1 MTDSAIQVMIDS
13 PTRLPRMAAVQ
24 MISSPRVEDNVAA
37 VRRLVAGAAADGA
50 TLIVL
55 PEFFPMIGASD
66 EARLAIRETSTGG
79 PLQTLL
85 SELARSHGVWLV
97 GGSIPLQG
105 ADPLRALNTT
115 LVFDPQGRQ
124 IGRYDKMHL
133 FGFKAG
139 AESYDESL
147 SIEAGDCPVAV
158 ETPFARIGLSI
169 CYDLRFPEYFRQLGE
184 VDILILPAAFTA
196 TTGEAHWE
204 VLLRARAIENQC
216 YVIASAQG
224 GRHETGRKT
233 WGHSM
238 IIDPW
243 GEILSVL
250 PNGEGW
256 VCADFNRQRL
266 ETIRHRLPAL
276 KHRRIR

>member
-1 MTDSAIQVMIDS
+1 MMNTTPETVRVAS
-13 PTRLPRMAAVQ
+13 VQ
-24 MISSPRVEDNVAA
+24 MVSSTCVADNVAA
-37 VRRLVAGAAADGA
+37 VHRLVAGAAAEGA
-50 TLIVL
+50 QLVVL
-55 PEFFPMIGASD
+55 PEFFPMIGAND
-66 EARLAIRETSTGG
+66 DARLAIREMPGRG
-79 PLQTLL
+79 PLQSTLA
-85 SELARSHGVWLV
+85 ELATTHGIWLV
-97 GGSIPLQG
+97 GGSIPLAG
-105 ADPLRALNTT
+105 TDVYRALNST
-115 LVFDPQGRQ
+115 LVFDPQGQQ
-124 IGRYDKMHL
+124 ISRYDKMHL

-147 SIEAGDCPVAV
+147 SIEPGGEPVAFD
-158 ETPFARIGLSI
+158 TPFARIGLSI

-243 GEILSVL
+243 GDILSVL
-250 PNGEGW
+250 PSGEGW

-276 KHRRIR
+276 KHRRIRP

>member
-1 MTDSAIQVMIDS
+1 MMNTTPETVRVAS
-13 PTRLPRMAAVQ
+13 VQ
-24 MISSPRVEDNVAA
+24 MVSSTCVADNVAA
-37 VRRLVAGAAADGA
+37 VRRLVAGAAAEGA
-50 TLIVL
+50 QLVVL
-55 PEFFPMIGASD
+55 PEFFPMIGAND
-66 EARLAIRETSTGG
+66 DARLAIREMPGRG
-79 PLQTLL
+79 PLQSTLA
-85 SELARSHGVWLV
+85 ELATTHGIWLV
-97 GGSIPLQG
+97 GGSIPLAG
-105 ADPLRALNTT
+105 SDVYRALNST
-115 LVFDPQGRQ
+115 LVFDPQGQQ
-124 IGRYDKMHL
+124 ISRYDKMHL

-147 SIEAGDCPVAV
+147 SIEPGGEPVAFD
-158 ETPFARIGLSI
+158 TPFARIGLSI

-204 VLLRARAIENQC
+204 VLLRARAIENQW

-243 GEILSVL
+243 GDILSVL
-250 PNGEGW
+250 PSGEGW

-276 KHRRIR
+276 KHRRIRP

>member
-1 MTDSAIQVMIDS
+1 MSELI
-13 PTRLPRMAAVQ
+13 RMASVQ
-24 MISSPRVEDNVAA
+24 MVSTPRVEDNLHVLN
-37 VRRLVAGAAADGA
+37 RLVRGAAGDGA
-50 TLIVL
+50 QLVVL
-55 PEFFPMIGASD
+55 PEFFPMIGATD
-66 EARLAIRETSTGG
+66 EARLAIRETSQGG
-79 PLQTLL
+79 PLQRFL
-85 SELARSHGVWLV
+85 SSLAKELEIFLI
-97 GGSIPLQG
+97 GGSIPMAG
-105 ADPLRALNTT
+105 KDDARALNST
-115 LVFDPQGRQ
+115 LVFDPAGVQVS
-124 IGRYDKMHL
+124 RYDKMHL

-147 SIEAGDCPVAV
+147 SIEAGDQPVAFD
-158 ETPFARIGLSI
+158 TPFARIGLSI
-169 CYDLRFPEYFRQLGE
+169 CYDLRFPEYFRALGP
-184 VDILILPAAFTA
+184 VDILVLPAAFTA

-243 GEILSVL
+243 GEVLSVL
-250 PNGEGW
+250 PTGEGW

-266 ETIRHRLPAL
+266 ETVRHRLPAL
-276 KHRRIR
+276 KHRRI

>member
-1 MTDSAIQVMIDS
+1 MMNAQPETVRVAS
-13 PTRLPRMAAVQ
+13 VQ
-24 MISSPRVEDNVAA
+24 MVSSTCVAENVAA

-50 TLIVL
+50 RLVVL
-55 PEFFPMIGASD
+55 PEFFPMIGATD
-66 EARLAIRETSTGG
+66 DARLAIREVPGCG
-79 PLQTLL
+79 PLQSTLAEVAMTH
-85 SELARSHGVWLV
+85 SIWLV
-97 GGSIPLQG
+97 GGSIPLAG
-105 ADPLRALNTT
+105 SDASRALNST
-115 LVFDPQGRQ
+115 LVFNPQGQQ
-124 IGRYDKMHL
+124 ISRYDKMHL

-147 SIEAGDCPVAV
+147 SIEAGCEPVAFD
-158 ETPFARIGLSI
+158 TPFARIGLSI
-169 CYDLRFPEYFRQLGE
+169 CYDLRFPEYFRQLGD

-243 GEILSVL
+243 GDILSVL
-250 PNGEGW
+250 PSGEGW

-276 KHRRIR
+276 KHRRIRP

>member
-1 MTDSAIQVMIDS
+1 MSESNCEPNPLIRV
-13 PTRLPRMAAVQ
+13 AAVQ
-24 MISSPRVEDNVAA
+24 MVSTPRVDDNVAV

-50 TLIVL
+50 RLIVL
-55 PEFFPMIGASD
+55 PEFFPMIGATD
-66 EARLAIRETSTGG
+66 EARLAVREVPGTG
-79 PLQTLL
+79 PLQSLL
-85 SELARSHGVWLV
+85 AELAALHQVWLV
-97 GGSIPLQG
+97 GGSIPLLG
-105 ADPLRALNTT
+105 SDPSRALNAT
-115 LVFDPQGRQ
+115 LVFNPQGQ
-124 IGRYDKMHL
+124 QVSRYDKMHL

-147 SIEAGDCPVAV
+147 SIEAGHTPVAFD
-158 ETPFARIGLSI
+158 TPFARVGLSI
-169 CYDLRFPEYFRQLGE
+169 CYDLRFPEYFRQLGH

-250 PNGEGW
+250 PSGEGW

-276 KHRRIR
+276 KHRRITT

>member
-1 MTDSAIQVMIDS
+1 MTAANSTI
-13 PTRLPRMAAVQ
+13 RLAAVQ
-24 MISSPRVEDNVAA
+24 MVSTPRLEDNVTA
-37 VRRLVAGAAADGA
+37 VARLVAGAAADGA
-50 TLIVL
+50 QLIVL
-55 PEFFPMIGASD
+55 PEFFPMIGATD
-66 EARLAIRETSTGG
+66 EARLAVREIPSDG

-85 SELARSHGVWLV
+85 SELSVTHGVWLV
-97 GGSIPLQG
+97 GGSIPLLG
-105 ADPLRALNTT
+105 ADPARALNST
-115 LVFDPQGRQ
+115 LVFDPQGQ
-124 IGRYDKMHL
+124 QVVRYDKMHL

-139 AESYDESL
+139 AERYDESL
-147 SIEAGDCPVAV
+147 SIEPGDAPVAFD
-158 ETPFARIGLSI
+158 TPFARIGLSI
-169 CYDLRFPEYFRQLGE
+169 CYDLRFPEYFRALGD

-250 PNGEGW
+250 PTGEGW
-256 VCADFNRQRL
+256 VCADFSRQRL

>member
-1 MTDSAIQVMIDS
+1 MTAPAETV
-13 PTRLPRMAAVQ
+13 RLAAVQ
-24 MISSPRVEDNVAA
+24 MVSTPRLEDNVAT
-37 VRRLVAGAAADGA
+37 VRRLVAGAVADGA
-50 TLIVL
+50 RLVVL

-66 EARLAIRETSTGG
+66 EARLAIRETPGEG
-79 PLQTLL
+79 PLQSLMAET
-85 SELARSHGVWLV
+85 AVRHGVWLV
-97 GGSIPLQG
+97 GGSIPLLG
-105 ADPLRALNTT
+105 SDSGRALNST
-115 LVFDPQGRQ
+115 LVFDPQGQ
-124 IGRYDKMHL
+124 QVSRYDKMHL

-147 SIEAGDCPVAV
+147 SIEPGDAPVAFD
-158 ETPFARIGLSI
+158 TPFARVGLSI
-169 CYDLRFPEYFRQLGE
+169 CYDLRFPELFRQLGE
-184 VDILILPAAFTA
+184 MDILILPAAFTA

-243 GEILSVL
+243 GDILGVL
-250 PNGEGW
+250 PSGEGW

-266 ETIRHRLPAL
+266 ETVRHRLPAL

>member
-1 MTDSAIQVMIDS
+1 MTHPEHSV
-13 PTRLPRMAAVQ
+13 RVAAVQ
-24 MISSPRVEDNVAA
+24 MVSSPRVDDNAVA

-50 TLIVL
+50 QLVVL

-66 EARLAIRETSTGG
+66 EARLAIREPMGEG

-85 SELARSHGVWLV
+85 AELASEHAVWLV
-97 GGSIPLQG
+97 GGSIPLLG
-105 ADPLRALNTT
+105 KDPARALNTT
-115 LVFDPQGRQ
+115 LVFDPQGRLVS
-124 IGRYDKMHL
+124 RYDKMHL

-139 AESYDESL
+139 AECYDESL
-147 SIEAGDCPVAV
+147 SIEAGAVPVTF

-169 CYDLRFPEYFRQLGE
+169 CYDLRFPEYFRTLGE
-184 VDILILPAAFTA
+184 MDILILPAAFTA

-250 PNGEGW
+250 PSGEGW

-266 ETIRHRLPAL
+266 ETIRNRLPAL

>member
-1 MTDSAIQVMIDS
+1 MSESSREPSALIRV
-13 PTRLPRMAAVQ
+13 AAVQ
-24 MISSPRVEDNVAA
+24 MVSTPRVDDNVAA

-50 TLIVL
+50 RLIVL
-55 PEFFPMIGASD
+55 PEFFPMIGATD
-66 EARLAIRETSTGG
+66 EARLAVREVPGTG
-79 PLQTLL
+79 PLQSLL
-85 SELARSHGVWLV
+85 AEQAALHQVWLV
-97 GGSIPLQG
+97 GGSIPLLG
-105 ADPLRALNTT
+105 RDPSRALNAT
-115 LVFDPQGRQ
+115 LVFDPQGQ
-124 IGRYDKMHL
+124 QVSRYDKMHL

-147 SIEAGDCPVAV
+147 SIEAGDIPVAFD
-158 ETPFARIGLSI
+158 TPFARIGLSI
-169 CYDLRFPEYFRQLGE
+169 CYDLRFPEYFRQLGH

-250 PNGEGW
+250 PSGEGW

-276 KHRRIR
+276 KHRRITT

>member
-1 MTDSAIQVMIDS
+1 MTELI
-13 PTRLPRMAAVQ
+13 RLAAVQ
-24 MISSPRVEDNVAA
+24 MVSTPRVADNIVS
-37 VRRLVAGAAADGA
+37 VDRLVRGAVADGA
-50 TLIVL
+50 QLVAL
-55 PEFFPMIGASD
+55 PEFFPMIGATD
-66 EARLAIRETSTGG
+66 EARLAIREVADGG
-79 PLQTLL
+79 PLQVFL
-85 SELARSHGVWLV
+85 SGLAKELGIWLI
-97 GGSIPLQG
+97 GGSIPMAG
-105 ADPLRALNTT
+105 TDAARALNST
-115 LVFDPQGRQ
+115 LVFDPKGQQ
-124 IGRYDKMHL
+124 VSRYDKMHL

-139 AESYDESL
+139 AEAYDESL
-147 SIEAGDCPVAV
+147 SIEAGEQPVAFD
-158 ETPFARIGLSI
+158 TAFARIGLSI
-169 CYDLRFPEYFRQLGE
+169 CYDLRFPEYFRALGE
-184 VDILILPAAFTA
+184 VDILVLPAAFTA

-250 PNGEGW
+250 PTGEGW

-266 ETIRHRLPAL
+266 ETVRHRLPAL
-276 KHRRIR
+276 KHRRIRA

>member
-1 MTDSAIQVMIDS
+1 MSESNREPNPLIRV
-13 PTRLPRMAAVQ
+13 AAVQ
-24 MISSPRVEDNVAA
+24 MVSTPRVADNVAA

-50 TLIVL
+50 RLIVL
-55 PEFFPMIGASD
+55 PEFFPMIGATD
-66 EARLAIRETSTGG
+66 EARLAVREVPGTG
-79 PLQTLL
+79 PLQSLL
-85 SELARSHGVWLV
+85 SELAALYQVWLV
-97 GGSIPLQG
+97 GGSIPLLG
-105 ADPLRALNTT
+105 RDPSRALNAT
-115 LVFDPQGRQ
+115 LVFDPQGQ
-124 IGRYDKMHL
+124 QVSRYDKMHL

-147 SIEAGDCPVAV
+147 SIEAGDIPVAFD
-158 ETPFARIGLSI
+158 TPFARIGLSI
-169 CYDLRFPEYFRQLGE
+169 CYDLRFPEYFRQLGH

-250 PNGEGW
+250 PSGEGW

-276 KHRRIR
+276 KHRRITT

>member
-1 MTDSAIQVMIDS
+1 MMNTTPETVRVAS
-13 PTRLPRMAAVQ
+13 VQ
-24 MISSPRVEDNVAA
+24 MVSSTCVADNVAA
-37 VRRLVAGAAADGA
+37 VRRLVAGAAAEGA
-50 TLIVL
+50 QLVVL
-55 PEFFPMIGASD
+55 PEFFPMIGAND
-66 EARLAIRETSTGG
+66 DARLAIREMPGRG
-79 PLQTLL
+79 PLQSTLA
-85 SELARSHGVWLV
+85 ELATTHGIWLV
-97 GGSIPLQG
+97 GGSIPLAG
-105 ADPLRALNTT
+105 TDVYRALNST
-115 LVFDPQGRQ
+115 LVFDPQGQQ
-124 IGRYDKMHL
+124 ISRYDKMHL

-147 SIEAGDCPVAV
+147 SIEPGGEPVAFD
-158 ETPFARIGLSI
+158 TPFARIGLSI

-243 GEILSVL
+243 GDILSVL
-250 PNGEGW
+250 PSGEGW

-276 KHRRIR
+276 KHRRIRP

>member
-1 MTDSAIQVMIDS
+1 VTGMAGTIRI
-13 PTRLPRMAAVQ
+13 AAVQ
-24 MISSPRVEDNVAA
+24 MVSTPRVDDNVAA

-50 TLIVL
+50 QLVVL
-55 PEFFPMIGASD
+55 PEFFPMIGATD
-66 EARLAIRETSTGG
+66 EARLAIREAPGSG
-79 PLQTLL
+79 PLQQM
-85 SELARSHGVWLV
+85 LAEVAVKHGVWLIS
-97 GGSIPLQG
+97 GSIPLLG
-105 ADPLRALNTT
+105 ADPVRALNST
-115 LVFDPQGRQ
+115 LVFDPQGQQ
-124 IGRYDKMHL
+124 ISRYDKMHL
-133 FGFKAG
+133 FGFQAG
-139 AESYDESL
+139 AESYDESR
-147 SIEAGDCPVAV
+147 SIEAGDRPVAFN
-158 ETPFARIGLSI
+158 TPFARIGLSI
-169 CYDLRFPEYFRQLGE
+169 CYDLRFPEYYRELGE

-238 IIDPW
+238 IVDPW
-243 GEILSVL
+243 GDILSVL
-250 PNGEGW
+250 PAGEGW

>member
-1 MTDSAIQVMIDS
+1 MNPAKLGTV
-13 PTRLPRMAAVQ
+13 RLASVQ
-24 MISSPRVEDNVAA
+24 MVSSTCVEDNMAA
-37 VRRLVAGAAADGA
+37 VRRLVAGAVVDGA
-50 TLIVL
+50 QLVVL
-55 PEFFPMIGASD
+55 PEFFPMIGATD
-66 EARLAIRETSTGG
+66 EARLAIRETPGQG
-79 PLQTLL
+79 PLQ
-85 SELARSHGVWLV
+85 SMLAEVAATHGVWLV
-97 GGSIPLQG
+97 GGSIPLLG
-105 ADPLRALNTT
+105 SDPGRALNST
-115 LVFDPQGRQ
+115 LVFDPQGQQ
-124 IGRYDKMHL
+124 ISRYDKMHL

-147 SIEAGDCPVAV
+147 SIEAGCEPVTFD
-158 ETPFARIGLSI
+158 TPFARIGLSI
-169 CYDLRFPEYFRQLGE
+169 CYDLRFPEYFRRLGE

-250 PNGEGW
+250 PSGEGW

-276 KHRRIR
+276 KHRRIHP

>member
-1 MTDSAIQVMIDS
+1 MMNTTPETVRVAS
-13 PTRLPRMAAVQ
+13 VQ
-24 MISSPRVEDNVAA
+24 MVSSTGVADNVAA
-37 VRRLVAGAAADGA
+37 VRRLVAGAAAEGA
-50 TLIVL
+50 QLVVL
-55 PEFFPMIGASD
+55 PEFFPMIGAND
-66 EARLAIRETSTGG
+66 DARLAIREMPGRG
-79 PLQTLL
+79 PLQSTLA
-85 SELARSHGVWLV
+85 ELATTHGIWLV
-97 GGSIPLQG
+97 GGSIPLAG
-105 ADPLRALNTT
+105 TDVYRALNST
-115 LVFDPQGRQ
+115 LVFDPQGQQ
-124 IGRYDKMHL
+124 ISRYDKMHL

-147 SIEAGDCPVAV
+147 SIEPGGEPVAFD
-158 ETPFARIGLSI
+158 TPFARIGLSI

-184 VDILILPAAFTA
+184 VDILILPAAFPA

-243 GEILSVL
+243 GDILSVL
-250 PNGEGW
+250 PSGEGW

-276 KHRRIR
+276 KHRRIRP

>member
-1 MTDSAIQVMIDS
+1 MTELI
-13 PTRLPRMAAVQ
+13 RLASVQ
-24 MISSPRVEDNVAA
+24 MVSTPRVQDNVLALD
-37 VRRLVAGAAADGA
+37 RLVRGAAADGA
-50 TLIVL
+50 QLVVV
-55 PEFFPMIGASD
+55 PEFFPMIGATD
-66 EARLAIRETSTGG
+66 EARLAIRELPGDG
-79 PLQTLL
+79 PLQELL
-85 SELARSHGVWLV
+85 SGLAKALGIWLI
-97 GGSIPLQG
+97 GGSIPMAG
-105 ADPLRALNTT
+105 SDPSRALNST
-115 LVFDPQGRQ
+115 LVFDPEGKQ
-124 IGRYDKMHL
+124 ISRYDKMHL

-139 AESYDESL
+139 AEAYDESL
-147 SIEAGDCPVAV
+147 SIEAGDAPVAFD
-158 ETPFARIGLSI
+158 TPFARIGLSI
-169 CYDLRFPEYFRQLGE
+169 CYDLRFPEYFRALGP
-184 VDILILPAAFTA
+184 VDILVLPAAFTA

-250 PNGEGW
+250 PTGEGW

-266 ETIRHRLPAL
+266 ETVRHRLPAL
-276 KHRRIR
+276 KHRRI

>member
-1 MTDSAIQVMIDS
+1 MTHELI
-13 PTRLPRMAAVQ
+13 RLAAVQ
-24 MISSPRVEDNVAA
+24 MVSTPRVEDNLLA
-37 VRRLVAGAAADGA
+37 VDRLVRGAVADGA
-50 TLIVL
+50 HVVVL
-55 PEFFPMIGASD
+55 PEFFPMIGATD
-66 EARLAIRETSTGG
+66 EARLAIREAAGEG
-79 PLQTLL
+79 PLQRVL
-85 SELARSHGVWLV
+85 SNLAKELGIWLI
-97 GGSIPLQG
+97 GGSIPMAG
-105 ADPLRALNTT
+105 ADPARALNST
-115 LVFDPQGRQ
+115 LVFDPSGVQ
-124 IGRYDKMHL
+124 ISRYDKMHL

-139 AESYDESL
+139 AEAYDESL
-147 SIEAGDCPVAV
+147 SIEAGDEPVAFD
-158 ETPFARIGLSI
+158 TPFARIGLSI
-169 CYDLRFPEYFRQLGE
+169 CYDLRFPEYFRALGP

-243 GEILSVL
+243 GDILSVL
-250 PNGEGW
+250 PSGEGW

-266 ETIRHRLPAL
+266 ETVRHRLPAL
-276 KHRRIR
+276 KHRRI

>member
-1 MTDSAIQVMIDS
+1 MNGLMNTVRVAS
-13 PTRLPRMAAVQ
+13 VQ
-24 MISSPRVEDNVAA
+24 MVSSTSIEENVVA
-37 VRRLVAGAAADGA
+37 VRRLVAGAAGDGA
-50 TLIVL
+50 QLIVL
-55 PEFFPMIGASD
+55 PEFFPMIGATD
-66 EARLAIRETSTGG
+66 EARLAIREVPGQG
-79 PLQTLL
+79 RLQSFLA
-85 SELARSHGVWLV
+85 ELAKTHGIWLV
-97 GGSIPLQG
+97 GGSIPLKG
-105 ADPLRALNTT
+105 TDPHRALNST
-115 LVFDPQGRQ
+115 LVFDPQGVQ
-124 IGRYDKMHL
+124 ASRYDKMHL

-147 SIEAGDCPVAV
+147 SIEAGDVPVAFD
-158 ETPFARIGLSI
+158 TPFARIGLSI
-169 CYDLRFPEYFRQLGE
+169 CYDLRFPEYFRQLGD

-250 PNGEGW
+250 PSGEGW
-256 VCADFNRQRL
+256 ICADFNRQRL

>member
-1 MTDSAIQVMIDS
+1 MSESSREPSALIRV
-13 PTRLPRMAAVQ
+13 AAVQ
-24 MISSPRVEDNVAA
+24 MVSTPRVDDNVAA

-50 TLIVL
+50 RLIVL
-55 PEFFPMIGASD
+55 PEFFPMIGATD
-66 EARLAIRETSTGG
+66 EARLAVREVPGTG
-79 PLQTLL
+79 PLQSLL
-85 SELARSHGVWLV
+85 AELAALHQVWLV
-97 GGSIPLQG
+97 GGSIPLLG
-105 ADPLRALNTT
+105 RDPSRALNAT
-115 LVFDPQGRQ
+115 LVFDPQGQ
-124 IGRYDKMHL
+124 QVSRYDKMHL

-147 SIEAGDCPVAV
+147 SIEAGDIPVAFD
-158 ETPFARIGLSI
+158 TPFARIGLSI
-169 CYDLRFPEYFRQLGE
+169 CYDLRFPEYFRQLGH

-250 PNGEGW
+250 PSGEGW

-276 KHRRIR
+276 KHRRITT

>member
-1 MTDSAIQVMIDS
+1 MIDQNRV
-13 PTRLPRMAAVQ
+13 TRVAAVQ
-24 MISSPRVEDNVAA
+24 MVSSTCVATNIAA
-37 VRRLVAGAAADGA
+37 VRRLVAGAVAEGA
-50 TLIVL
+50 QLVVL
-55 PEFFPMIGASD
+55 PEFFPMIGATD
-66 EARLAIRETSTGG
+66 AARLAIRETPGNG
-79 PLQTLL
+79 PLQTM
-85 SELARSHGVWLV
+85 LAEIAATHQVWLV
-97 GGSIPLQG
+97 GGSIPLTG
-105 ADPLRALNTT
+105 KDPARALIST

-124 IGRYDKMHL
+124 IARYDKMHL

-147 SIEAGDCPVAV
+147 SIEAGSMPVTFD
-158 ETPFARIGLSI
+158 TPFARIGLSI
-169 CYDLRFPEYFRQLGE
+169 CYDLRFPEYFRALGE

-238 IIDPW
+238 IVDPW
-243 GEILSVL
+243 GEIMSVL
-250 PNGEGW
+250 PSGEGW
-256 VCADFNRQRL
+256 VCTDFSRQRL
-266 ETIRHRLPAL
+266 ETVRHRLPAL
-276 KHRRIR
+276 KHRRIQA

>member
-1 MTDSAIQVMIDS
+1 MVRTTTI
-13 PTRLPRMAAVQ
+13 RMAAIQ
-24 MISSPRVEDNVAA
+24 MVSSTSVEDNVAA

-50 TLIVL
+50 KLVAL
-55 PEFFPMIGASD
+55 PEFFPMIGATD
-66 EARLAIRETSTGG
+66 EARLAIRERPGAG
-79 PLQTLL
+79 PLQAM
-85 SELARSHGVWLV
+85 LAEVAVKHGVWLV
-97 GGSIPLQG
+97 GGSIPLHG
-105 ADPLRALNTT
+105 SDDARALNTT
-115 LVFDPQGRQ
+115 LVFDPTGEQ
-124 IGRYDKMHL
+124 ISRYDKMHL
-133 FGFKAG
+133 FGFQAG
-139 AESYDESL
+139 AESYDESS
-147 SIEAGDCPVAV
+147 SIEAGCVPVAF
-158 ETPFARIGLSI
+158 ETSFARIGLSI

-243 GEILSVL
+243 GEVLSVL
-250 PNGEGW
+250 PSGEGW

-266 ETIRHRLPAL
+266 ETVRHRLPAL

>member
-1 MTDSAIQVMIDS
+1 MTQRVGNVRIAAIQMV
-13 PTRLPRMAAVQ
+13 
-24 MISSPRVEDNVAA
+24 SSTCVDENAAA
-37 VRRLVAGAAADGA
+37 VRRLVGGAVADGA
-50 TLIVL
+50 QLVVL
-55 PEFFPMIGASD
+55 PEFFPMIGATD
-66 EARLAIRETSTGG
+66 VARLAIRETAGDG
-79 PLQTLL
+79 PLQSMLA
-85 SELARSHGVWLV
+85 ELAATHGVWLV
-97 GGSIPLQG
+97 GGSIPLLG
-105 ADPLRALNTT
+105 CDSGRALNTT

-124 IGRYDKMHL
+124 VSRYDKMHL
-133 FGFKAG
+133 FSFKAG
-139 AESYDESL
+139 AEAYDESL
-147 SIEAGDCPVAV
+147 SIEPGDAPVAFD
-158 ETPFARIGLSI
+158 TPFARIGLSI

-184 VDILILPAAFTA
+184 VDMLILPAAFTA

-224 GRHETGRKT
+224 GRHESGRKT

-238 IIDPW
+238 IVDPW

-250 PNGEGW
+250 PSGEGW

-266 ETIRHRLPAL
+266 DTIRHRLPAL

>member
-1 MTDSAIQVMIDS
+1 MTMTSTSV
-13 PTRLPRMAAVQ
+13 RVAAVQ
-24 MISSPRVEDNVAA
+24 MVSTPRLEDNVTT
-37 VRRLVAGAAADGA
+37 VRRLVAGAASDGA
-50 TLIVL
+50 RLVVL

-66 EARLAIRETSTGG
+66 EARLAIRETPGDG
-79 PLQTLL
+79 PLQSFL
-85 SELARSHGVWLV
+85 SELAAAHGIWLV
-97 GGSIPLQG
+97 GGSIPLLG
-105 ADPLRALNTT
+105 RDPLRALNST
-115 LVFDPQGRQ
+115 LVFDPQGKVA
-124 IGRYDKMHL
+124 GRYDKMHL

-147 SIEAGDCPVAV
+147 SIEPGEAPVAF
-158 ETPFARIGLSI
+158 ETSFARIGLSI

-184 VDILILPAAFTA
+184 IDILILPAAFTA
-196 TTGEAHWE
+196 TTGQAHWE

-238 IIDPW
+238 IVDPW
-243 GEILSVL
+243 GEILGVL
-250 PNGEGW
+250 PSDEGW
-256 VCADFNRQRL
+256 VCADFSRQRL
-266 ETIRHRLPAL
+266 ETVRHRLPAL

>member
-1 MTDSAIQVMIDS
+1 MTA
-13 PTRLPRMAAVQ
+13 TRSSVRLAAVQ
-24 MISSPRVEDNVAA
+24 MVSTPRLEDNVAT
-37 VRRLVAGAAADGA
+37 VRRLVSGAAQDGA
-50 TLIVL
+50 KLVVL
-55 PEFFPMIGASD
+55 PEFFPMIGATD
-66 EARLAIRETSTGG
+66 EARLAIRETPGAG
-79 PLQTLL
+79 PLQ
-85 SELARSHGVWLV
+85 EMLAEVASTHGVWLV
-97 GGSIPLQG
+97 GGSIPLRG
-105 ADPLRALNTT
+105 ADAQRALNST
-115 LVFDPQGRQ
+115 LVFDPQGQ
-124 IGRYDKMHL
+124 QVGRYDKMHL

-147 SIEAGDCPVAV
+147 SIEPGNAPVAFD
-158 ETPFARIGLSI
+158 TPFARIGLSI
-169 CYDLRFPEYFRQLGE
+169 CYDLRFPEYFRALGE
-184 VDILILPAAFTA
+184 IDILILPAAFTA

-216 YVIASAQG
+216 FVIASAQG

-243 GEILSVL
+243 GEILGVL
-250 PNGEGW
+250 PSGEGW
-256 VCADFNRQRL
+256 VCADFNPQRL

>member
-1 MTDSAIQVMIDS
+1 MTHELI
-13 PTRLPRMAAVQ
+13 RLAAVQ
-24 MISSPRVEDNVAA
+24 MVSTPRVEDNLLA
-37 VRRLVAGAAADGA
+37 VDRLVRGAVADGA
-50 TLIVL
+50 HVVVL
-55 PEFFPMIGASD
+55 PEFFPMIGATD
-66 EARLAIRETSTGG
+66 EARLAIREAAGDG
-79 PLQTLL
+79 PLQRVL
-85 SELARSHGVWLV
+85 SNLAKELGIWLI
-97 GGSIPLQG
+97 GGSIPMAG
-105 ADPLRALNTT
+105 ADPARALNST
-115 LVFDPQGRQ
+115 LVFDPSGVQ
-124 IGRYDKMHL
+124 ISRYDKMHL

-139 AESYDESL
+139 AEAYDESL
-147 SIEAGDCPVAV
+147 SIEAGDEPVAFD
-158 ETPFARIGLSI
+158 TPFARIGLSI
-169 CYDLRFPEYFRQLGE
+169 CYDLRFPEYFRALGP

-250 PNGEGW
+250 PSGEGW

-266 ETIRHRLPAL
+266 ETVRHRLPAL
-276 KHRRIR
+276 KHRRI

>member
-1 MTDSAIQVMIDS
+1 MDRTTTI
-13 PTRLPRMAAVQ
+13 RMAAIQ
-24 MISSPRVEDNVAA
+24 MVSSTSVEDNVAA
-37 VRRLVAGAAADGA
+37 VRRLVAAAAADGA
-50 TLIVL
+50 KLVAL
-55 PEFFPMIGASD
+55 PEFFPMIGATD
-66 EARLAIRETSTGG
+66 EARLAIRERPGAG
-79 PLQTLL
+79 PLQAM
-85 SELARSHGVWLV
+85 LAEVAVKHGVWLV
-97 GGSIPLQG
+97 GGSIPLHG
-105 ADPLRALNTT
+105 SDDARALNTT
-115 LVFDPQGRQ
+115 LVFDPTGEQ
-124 IGRYDKMHL
+124 ISRYDKMHL
-133 FGFKAG
+133 FGFQAG

-147 SIEAGDCPVAV
+147 SIEAGCVPVAF
-158 ETPFARIGLSI
+158 ETSFARIGLSI

-243 GEILSVL
+243 GEVLSLL
-250 PNGEGW
+250 PSGEGW
-256 VCADFNRQRL
+256 VCVDFNRQRL
-266 ETIRHRLPAL
+266 ETVRHRLPAL

>member
-1 MTDSAIQVMIDS
+1 MITPIPD
-13 PTRLPRMAAVQ
+13 TVRMASIQ
-24 MISSPRVEDNVAA
+24 MVSSTCVEDNVAA
-37 VRRLVAGAAADGA
+37 VRRLVAGAAAEGA
-50 TLIVL
+50 QLVVL
-55 PEFFPMIGASD
+55 PEFFPMIGATD
-66 EARLAIRETSTGG
+66 DARLAIRETPGCG
-79 PLQTLL
+79 PLQAM
-85 SELARSHGVWLV
+85 LAEVARTHGVWLI
-97 GGSIPLQG
+97 GGSIPLIG
-105 ADPLRALNTT
+105 SDTGRALNST
-115 LVFDPQGRQ
+115 LVFDPQGQQ
-124 IGRYDKMHL
+124 ISRYDKMHL

-147 SIEAGDCPVAV
+147 SIEAGCTPVAFD
-158 ETPFARIGLSI
+158 TPFARIGLSI

-243 GEILSVL
+243 GEILSML
-250 PNGEGW
+250 PLGEGW

-276 KHRRIR
+276 KHRRIRP

>member
-1 MTDSAIQVMIDS
+1 MNPAVPETV
-13 PTRLPRMAAVQ
+13 RLASVQ
-24 MISSPRVEDNVAA
+24 MVSSTCVEDNVAA
-37 VRRLVAGAAADGA
+37 VRRLVAGAAAEGA
-50 TLIVL
+50 QLVVL
-55 PEFFPMIGASD
+55 PEFFPMIGATD
-66 EARLAIRETSTGG
+66 EARLAIRETPGQG
-79 PLQTLL
+79 PLQ
-85 SELARSHGVWLV
+85 SMLAEVAARHGVWLV
-97 GGSIPLQG
+97 GGSIPLLG
-105 ADPLRALNTT
+105 ADPVRALNST
-115 LVFDPQGRQ
+115 LVFGPQGQ
-124 IGRYDKMHL
+124 QVSRYDKMHL

-147 SIEAGDCPVAV
+147 SIEAGCEPVAFD
-158 ETPFARIGLSI
+158 TPFARIGLSI
-169 CYDLRFPEYFRQLGE
+169 CYDLRFPEYFRRLGE

-250 PNGEGW
+250 PSGEGW

-276 KHRRIR
+276 KHRRIRP

>member
-1 MTDSAIQVMIDS
+1 MNPAKLGTV
-13 PTRLPRMAAVQ
+13 RLASVQ
-24 MISSPRVEDNVAA
+24 MVSSTCVEDNMAA
-37 VRRLVAGAAADGA
+37 VRRLVTGAVVDGA
-50 TLIVL
+50 QLVVL
-55 PEFFPMIGASD
+55 PEFFPMIGATD
-66 EARLAIRETSTGG
+66 EARLAIRETPGQG
-79 PLQTLL
+79 PLQ
-85 SELARSHGVWLV
+85 SMLAEVAATHGVWLV
-97 GGSIPLQG
+97 GGSIPLLG
-105 ADPLRALNTT
+105 SDPGRALNST
-115 LVFDPQGRQ
+115 LVFDPQGQQ
-124 IGRYDKMHL
+124 ISRYDKMHL

-147 SIEAGDCPVAV
+147 SIEAGCEPVTFD
-158 ETPFARIGLSI
+158 TPFARIGLSI
-169 CYDLRFPEYFRQLGE
+169 CYDLRFPEYFRRLGE

-250 PNGEGW
+250 PSGEGW

-276 KHRRIR
+276 KHRRIHP